1 MASQSTYL
9 ACAGL
14 GSIPSRERG
23 IEEEREE
30 DTACWAGHEKEK
42 ERGGSKGGEGG
53 KDEEKEVMEE
63 GPREVSS
70 KD

>member
-1 MASQSTYL
+1 MQVLVQFT
-9 ACAGL
+9 
-14 GSIPSRERG
+14 SRERR
-23 IEEEREE
+23 IKEEREE
-30 DTACWAGHEKEK
+30 GTASWAGHEKEK

-63 GPREVSS
+63 GLREESS